1 MNGEKWNEEGFMN
14 GVARIN
20 QEKLDNILN
29 PRIANRSFKI
39 TVRFEKHLSKTFE
52 EALALAQKSDTYIE
66 EDVAGTVRYYVSFL
80 PEDVD
85 KLYSVFERVKEQEST
100 VLFLNNKRIPY
111 IQDLWLFLMWF
122 YRVR

>member
-1 MNGEKWNEEGFMN
+1 MN

-29 PRIANRSFKI
+29 PRAANRSFKI
-39 TVRFEKHLSKTFE
+39 TVRFEKHLSKKFE
-52 EALALAQKSDTYIE
+52 EALALAQKSDTFIE
-66 EDVAGTVRYYVSFL
+66 EELVGTVRYYVSFL
-80 PEDVD
+80 PAEVD
-85 KLYSVFERVKEQEST
+85 RLFALFELVKDQEST
-100 VLFLNNKRIPY
+100 TLFLNNKRIPY